1 MVPKDADNRYDD
13 LLSGGV
19 PAASEDYSLE
29 EILAEFGAGEEQ
41 RLLRGTEAEET
52 PPSAPPQP
60 RQREAAPAQAPAQPR
75 RKEAAPAVPAQPEP
89 PEAELPPAAFP
100 PEPEAPELPEPL
112 PAPVQAARV
121 RAMDRDRAAARSF
134 FNVLFF
140 FMVFTSIICPVW
152 A

>member
-60 RQREAAPAQAPAQPR
+60 RQREAAPAQAPA
-75 RKEAAPAVPAQPEP
+75 APGPVLPQAHGGRGDGGAVPAASGP
-89 PEAELPPAAFP
+89 
-100 PEPEAPELPEPL
+100 
-112 PAPVQAARV
+112 
-121 RAMDRDRAAARSF
+121 
-134 FNVLFF
+134 
-140 FMVFTSIICPVW
+140 
-152 A
+152 

>member
-89 PEAELPPAAFP
+89 PGRKQARGGNRRPQAGAGQ
-100 PEPEAPELPEPL
+100 
-112 PAPVQAARV
+112 QAARPAQAEAG
-121 RAMDRDRAAARSF
+121 RQGAASASQGRQAPKERRAAQARRPSG
-134 FNVLFF
+134 
-140 FMVFTSIICPVW
+140 
-152 A
+152 

>member
-89 PEAELPPAAFP
+89 PEA
-100 PEPEAPELPEPL
+100 
-112 PAPVQAARV
+112 
-121 RAMDRDRAAARSF
+121 
-134 FNVLFF
+134 
-140 FMVFTSIICPVW
+140 
-152 A
+152 